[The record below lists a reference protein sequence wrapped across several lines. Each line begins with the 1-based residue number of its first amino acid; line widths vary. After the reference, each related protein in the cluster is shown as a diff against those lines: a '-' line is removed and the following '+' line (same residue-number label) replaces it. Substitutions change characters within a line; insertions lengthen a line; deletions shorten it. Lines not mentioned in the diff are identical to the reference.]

1 MIINFLLIISILYFL
16 YKINFNKSLEN
27 FKVGCDR
34 SIQCLAPMPLPNTDK
49 NIYKRKDMQRPWCE
63 GWAQSKHSL
72 KCYINKH
79 LQRKCYWSCEKS
91 C

>member
-1 MIINFLLIISILYFL
+1 MIVEILLISIILYFF
-16 YKINFNKSLEN
+16 YKNYYNKSVEK
-27 FKVGCDR
+27 FKVGCDK
-34 SIQCLAPMPLPNTDK
+34 SIQCLAPMYLPNIDK
-49 NIYKRKDMQRPWCE
+49 NIYKRKDKQRPWCK

-79 LQRKCYWSCEKS
+79 LQRKCYWSCNNS